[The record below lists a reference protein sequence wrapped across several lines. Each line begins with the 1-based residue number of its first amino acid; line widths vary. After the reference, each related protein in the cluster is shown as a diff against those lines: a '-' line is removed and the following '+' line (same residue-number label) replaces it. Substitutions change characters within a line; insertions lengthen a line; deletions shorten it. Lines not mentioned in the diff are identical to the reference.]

1 MRKYL
6 TIAVSVAFCGG
17 IAACSTPAPAPA
29 PSHPRDVSSVGSID
43 QRQRDIDARIENSF
57 RAGQISASDHRAFRA
72 ESDEIRRDEQKYMAN
87 GELSPGERT
96 ALHARLDR
104 LGRLVDERIAGR
116 GATR

>member
-1 MRKYL
+1 MTL
-6 TIAVSVAFCGG
+6 ATAAAFCGAM
-17 IAACSTPAPAPA
+17 AACSTPAPAPA
-29 PSHPRDVSSVGSID
+29 HHPTNVQSLGSVD
-43 QRQRDIDARIENSF
+43 QRQRDIDSRIENAF
-57 RAGQISASDHRAFRA
+57 RSGQISASDHRAFRA